1 MALLLI
7 HESNQLIEVELLGQ
21 VQRAQQ
27 VLLSAD
33 DDCIERARRHYR
45 NALNLFSSLIL
56 NEGSSQAA
64 KAVRYLKLHQRIQQ
78 ERLA

>member
-1 MALLLI
+1 MALLPT
-7 HESNQLIEVELLGQ
+7 HESNQLIEVQLLGQ

-45 NALNLFSSLIL
+45 NVLNLFSGLIF
-56 NEGSSQAA
+56 NEGPSQAA
-64 KAVRYLKLHQRIQQ
+64 KAVRYLKLHQRIQ
-78 ERLA
+78 

>member
-1 MALLLI
+1 MALFPI

-33 DDCIERARRHYR
+33 DDCSERARRHYR

-56 NEGSSQAA
+56 HEGPSQAA

>member
-1 MALLLI
+1 MALLSI
-7 HESNQLIEVELLGQ
+7 HESNQLIEVKLLGQ

-45 NALNLFSSLIL
+45 NVLNLFSSLIL
-56 NEGSSQAA
+56 HEGPSQAT
-64 KAVRYLKLHQRIQQ
+64 KAVRYLKLHQRIEQ

>member
-1 MALLLI
+1 MALLPI

-21 VQRAQQ
+21 VQRAQK
-27 VLLSAD
+27 VLRNAD
-33 DDCIERARRHYR
+33 DDCIERARRHYKDV
-45 NALNLFSSLIL
+45 LNLFSSLIL
-56 NEGSSQAA
+56 NGGPSHAA

>member
-1 MALLLI
+1 MALLPI

-33 DDCIERARRHYR
+33 DDCIERARRHYKSV
-45 NALNLFSSLIL
+45 LNLFSSLIL
-56 NEGSSQAA
+56 NGGPSQAA

>member
-1 MALLLI
+1 MALLPI
-7 HESNQLIEVELLGQ
+7 HQSNQLIEVKLLGQ

-45 NALNLFSSLIL
+45 NVLNLFSNLIL
-56 NEGSSQAA
+56 NEGPSQAA
-64 KAVRYLKLHQRIQQ
+64 KAVRYLRLHQRIQQ
-78 ERLA
+78 EHLA